1 MILSAES
8 LQLLFIDGLFLGLAT
23 VLALWFRSWI
33 KSQQRG
39 IDRRLAA
46 LETQHERFDR
56 LGTRLQS
63 ACRSI
68 ENLSRRMA
76 GAADATVVVHSGAP
90 ESSGRP
96 LTTRGNSESA
106 ASGDATARRPS
117 RATKLGSG
125 SSYSVSGQTGISGAG
140 FAKAR
145 DLLEQG
151 LPAKEVAERL
161 GMGLAEVDALKRM
174 MDFNPTTRGA
184 GLRSKGD

>member
-8 LQLLFIDGLFLGLAT
+8 LQLLFIDGLFLGLAA
-23 VLALWFRSWI
+23 VLTLWFRSWI

-46 LETQHERFDR
+46 LEAQHERFDR

-76 GAADATVVVHSGAP
+76 GEADSAAVAHTAAP
-90 ESSGRP
+90 EGSGRP

-106 ASGDATARRPS
+106 ASGDAAARRPS
-117 RATKLGSG
+117 RASRLGSG
-125 SSYSVSGQTGISGAG
+125 SPYSTSGQAGISGAG
-140 FAKAR
+140 FARAR

-174 MDFNPTTRGA
+174 MDFNPITRGA
-184 GLRSKGD
+184 GPRK

>member
-1 MILSAES
+1 MNLSAES
-8 LQLLFIDGLFLGLAT
+8 LQLLFIDGLFLGLAA

-76 GAADATVVVHSGAP
+76 GEADAAVVAHGSAP
-90 ESSGRP
+90 EGSGRP
-96 LTTRGNSESA
+96 LTTRGNSESVASGEA
-106 ASGDATARRPS
+106 ASRPPARAS
-117 RATKLGSG
+117 RLGSG
-125 SSYSVSGQTGISGAG
+125 PAFGQAGISGAG

-145 DLLEQG
+145 DLLKQG

-161 GMGLAEVDALKRM
+161 DMGLAEVDALKRM
-174 MDFNPTTRGA
+174 MDFNPSPRGA
-184 GLRSKGD
+184 GPRK

>member
-1 MILSAES
+1 MNLSAES
-8 LQLLFIDGLFLGLAT
+8 LQLLFIDGLFLGLAV

-39 IDRRLAA
+39 IDQRLAG
-46 LETQHERFDR
+46 LEAQHERFDR

-76 GAADATVVVHSGAP
+76 GEADSGAVAQTAAP
-90 ESSGRP
+90 EGSGRP

-106 ASGDATARRPS
+106 ASADAAARRSS
-117 RATKLGSG
+117 RASRLGSG
-125 SSYSVSGQTGISGAG
+125 SPYSTSGQAGISGAG
-140 FAKAR
+140 FARAR
-145 DLLEQG
+145 DMLEQG

-174 MDFNPTTRGA
+174 MDFDPTTRGA
-184 GLRSKGD
+184 GPRK